1 MNQQRLRNRS
11 PWTLALLVFST
22 LWLGQ
27 PGMAG
32 ADEDAAAIQQAKGL
46 SRAFRAAAK
55 AVIPTVVEVRTTIKG
70 GEGAA
75 GSRGRR
81 GNPFQGTPFEDLFGD
96 DAPGMGPRFM
106 PDTPDSPATGLG
118 SGVIIDSKGVVLTNN
133 HVVEG
138 ANEITIVLADGRQFK
153 AVDVKTDRQSDLA
166 VVRVQSESPLPAAR
180 LGDSDK
186 LEIGD
191 WVLAIGNPFE
201 LESTVSAGIIS
212 AKSRAL
218 AQVGRANFLQTDA
231 AINPGNSGGPLVNLE
246 GEVVGI
252 STAIASRSGGYQ
264 GIGFAI
270 PVNLAKWVT
279 PQLLQRGSVARA
291 YLGVQIDKIDAQRAK
306 QLGARP
312 HEGVVIGK
320 VFPQSPAEEAGL
332 RANDVIQAVDGRPIG
347 SAAGLQEIV
356 ERFAPG
362 SKHEIRLLREGAASA
377 VQVIAKAMPESFGAP
392 EPGEGSRGSAYQNPT
407 LGFSA
412 LNLTEGVAEQLGYR
426 AASGVAVFHVR
437 REGIAYRA
445 GLRDGMLIARV
456 ENQPVTN
463 VVDLHKAIQAASL
476 ENGITLMVQTHN
488 GFLNIVLRKP

>member
-1 MNQQRLRNRS
+1 MRQTQYL
-11 PWTLALLVFST
+11 TLST
-22 LWLGQ
+22 RFFVSLILTSMWLGA
-27 PGMAG
+27 AG
-32 ADEDAAAIQQAKGL
+32 LAIADDDPSAIQQAKGL

-55 AVIPTVVEVRTTIKG
+55 AVIPTVVEVRTTIRAS
-70 GEGAA
+70 EDSLGAR
-75 GSRGRR
+75 SRG
-81 GNPFQGTPFEDLFGD
+81 GNPFRGTPFEDLFGED
-96 DAPGMGPRFM
+96 SPGLGPRPM
-106 PDTPDSPATGLG
+106 PDTSDSPASGLG
-118 SGVIIDSKGVVLTNN
+118 SGVIIDSAGVILTNN

-138 ANEITIVLADGRQFK
+138 ANEVWIVLSDGQRFK
-153 AVDVKTDRQSDLA
+153 AIDVKTDKQSDLA
-166 VVRVQSESPLPAAR
+166 VIRVRSDSPLPAAR

-279 PQLLQRGSVARA
+279 PQLIKRGAVQRA
-291 YLGVQIDKIDAQRAK
+291 YLGVQIDKIDAERAK

-312 HEGVVIGK
+312 HEGVVIGR

-332 RANDVIQAVDGRPIG
+332 RANDVIQAVDGRPVT
-347 SAAGLQEIV
+347 SAGGLQEIV
-356 ERFAPG
+356 ERFSPG
-362 SKHEIRLLREGAASA
+362 SKHEVRLFRGGTVST
-377 VQVIAKAMPESFGAP
+377 VHVTAKAMPESFAAGTGDNVR
-392 EPGEGSRGSAYQNPT
+392 ESAYQNTT

-412 LNLTEGVAEQLGYR
+412 VNLTEGLAEQLGFQ
-426 AASGVAVFHVR
+426 AASGVVAFHVR
-437 REGIAYRA
+437 REGLAYRA
-445 GLRDGMLIARV
+445 GLRDGMVIVRV
-456 ENQPVTN
+456 GNQAITSVQ
-463 VVDLHKAIQAASL
+463 DLHQAIQAASL
-476 ENGITLMVQTHN
+476 ENGIALLVQTRA
-488 GFLNIVLRKP
+488 GFVNLVLRSQ